1 MSAAIVIAILTPN
14 SGKRVID
21 LGAEPKLHC
30 GGAQNSDN
38 HSSPENAAME
48 TARLGVTTKISFK
61 IGFSFSLVSQIISR
75 G

>member
-1 MSAAIVIAILTPN
+1 MSAAVEVATMTPN
-14 SGKRVID
+14 FGKRVID
-21 LGAEPKLHC
+21 LGAEPKLLR
-30 GGAQNSDN
+30 GEAWNRDN

-48 TARLGVTTKISFK
+48 TARLGLTTEISFK